1 MQFRIILDVSVKTG
15 LTVSITWQ
23 DGRPFLPVES
33 TISMQCVRW
42 GTSQSLP
49 KDKVESL
56 AAHPQLLQ
64 RVTLGSSQLSP
75 SLRLPLAEERPLHPK
90 VMTCLL
96 PGQPHRMTSQCKGVK
111 SCSFDPLGTELACL
125 ASGGVLCREGVAE
138 VLVGALNGSTSSL
151 PSPASFPLRGVVVP
165 KHPSIY
171 FLHTSVSQ
179 FAF

>member
-15 LTVSITWQ
+15 LTASISWQ

-42 GTSQSLP
+42 GTSQALP
-49 KDKVESL
+49 KDKVESP

-64 RVTLGSSQLSP
+64 GVSLGSSQLGP
-75 SLRLPLAEERPLHPK
+75 SLRLPLAEESPLHPK

-96 PGQPHRMTSQCKGVK
+96 PGWLHRMTSQCKGVK
-111 SCSFDPLGTELACL
+111 SRSFDSLGTELACL
-125 ASGGVLCREGVAE
+125 ASCGVLCREGVAE
-138 VLVGALNGSTSSL
+138 ALVGALNGSTSSL
-151 PSPASFPLRGVVVP
+151 PSPASFPLRGVVVS
-165 KHPSIY
+165 KHPSI
-171 FLHTSVSQ
+171 LHTSVSQ